1 LHVFIIST
9 APRRRFNL
17 GIGLGIEIRGF
28 TVIIPDVSG
37 NRLLGGGSV
46 PRSSAERNTAAP
58 DVQNQ
63 EILENNPGGVTVR
76 VRRMTKTI
84 DDAQVN
90 ELRIYRKQKREKQAK
105 TDRLQQVV
113 HV

>member
-1 LHVFIIST
+1 
-9 APRRRFNL
+9 
-17 GIGLGIEIRGF
+17 
-28 TVIIPDVSG
+28 VIIPDVSG

-46 PRSSAERNTAAP
+46 PRSSEERNTAAP

-76 VRRMTKTI
+76 VRRMTKAI

-90 ELRIYRKQKREKQAK
+90 ELRIYENRRERSKQK